1 MPTGYGAAATGV
13 PVLDGEPGPDDV
25 GVGEGDTNGRDAC
38 VGTAVGVEEAG
49 EPDGMGATLADVAV
63 RLRDG
68 TGVAGRPVTGLTAGI
83 GV

>member
-1 MPTGYGAAATGV
+1 MSSSRVLSEQASRGA
-13 PVLDGEPGPDDV
+13 VLQDQVEAEDDQR
-25 GVGEGDTNGRDAC
+25 EDDKDD
-38 VGTAVGVEEAG
+38 EL
-49 EPDGMGATLADVAV
+49 GATLADVAV